1 MKALAGVLLV
11 CLPGLLMAAERDND
25 ARGMLSVYGSVQP
38 SCNVYLDTEHPL
50 ARPIEA
56 LRYHLATPQI
66 VAQVVLT
73 CNRGDERVR
82 VTYESVNGGL
92 LDVNGELME
101 YEKSLSGTFGT
112 ALASAGPWTI
122 AQRAGQRHQFL
133 RVRPLNK
140 GDTQGPYSDVIL
152 VSIAAN

>member
-1 MKALAGVLLV
+1 MKALAVVLLM
-11 CLPGLLMAAERDND
+11 CLPGTLLAAERDD
-25 ARGMLSVYGSVQP
+25 EARGMLSVYGSVQS
-38 SCNVYLDTEHPL
+38 SCNVYLNTQHPL

-56 LRYHLATPQI
+56 LRYHRASPQI
-66 VAQVVLT
+66 VAEVVLT

-92 LDVNGELME
+92 LDVNGDLME
-101 YEKSLSGTFGT
+101 YEKSLSGTYGVG
-112 ALASAGPWTI
+112 LASAGPWTI
-122 AQRAGQRHQFL
+122 AQRVSPRHQFL